1 MSKYDKAVCSKC
13 SWKSFDTCS
22 MCDLRGERI
31 QSKFKEGQT
40 YNMLSLSNDPEAVRK
55 GRVGQRMWNKWLLK
69 LVRILMKWGDSDD

>member
-22 MCDLRGERI
+22 MCNLRGVDSERI

-40 YNMLSLSNDPEAVRK
+40 YEMLSLSNDLKAARK
-55 GRVGQRMWNKWLLK
+55 GRVGQRMWKKWLLK
-69 LVRILMKWGDSDD
+69 LVRVFMK